1 MSENYWR
8 RLRQGKL
15 NRRRFLAG
23 TGVAAAGT
31 AAILAGCSDD
41 DDSSSASATA
51 AATSAATSA
60 AATSAAATEA
70 AAAATEAA
78 AAEDRSRYGGTL
90 RLWKDQEDVGLD
102 PAVFH
107 GPNNE
112 VVNYCFTNGLTY
124 QVTKNEFG
132 LDGLAAM
139 EQIDATS
146 TVWTL
151 REGMTFNNGDPVTA
165 EDYAYSIRRVKE
177 IYDERQS
184 HATGNLFNY
193 MDTVEAIDDFTV
205 KETYTLP
212 VPNPPLHRWRQYFGM
227 VNKAVVEAEPLPEGS
242 ALHDGQNYPAGMSG
256 GAYLLDKR
264 DATGTSL
271 VVNPNYFRHE
281 NPGPSSSF
289 NVDRPYIDQIDT
301 RILADAASRK
311 AAFIAGE
318 LDVYGTMDFYDAEE
332 LGAYDHINILEAP
345 TAAVAI
351 YGFDN
356 EQFYDNRAR
365 RAIRAAMDFD
375 GFRASFWP
383 NGSNL
388 QAPIDIRIAAYQ
400 GLTQQDL
407 AKWYVY
413 DPADAKALWDAYV
426 SDADPDDVMTEVVFL
441 AIAESGGVP
450 IAEFGVQ
457 GIKSVLGID
466 SSVETNDFATWA
478 ARANARAEGTGL
490 KDYQILMSG
499 DGKGGG
505 TSGDPN
511 DSNLQWYNPAFY
523 AGFAFNVHNP
533 DGPAGGIHSKHQE
546 NKDDSA
552 VITDFYERQAVEFD
566 TEARK
571 QILTEMQTYILDKA
585 YLGIQMPAQAN
596 SMLGV
601 HRRLQNVPAGDFLNS
616 YSMRHQT
623 MWIDD
628 SLS

>member
-413 DPADAKALWDAYV
+413 DPSDAKALWDAYV
-426 SDADPDDVMTEVVFL
+426 S
-441 AIAESGGVP
+441 
-450 IAEFGVQ
+450 
-457 GIKSVLGID
+457 
-466 SSVETNDFATWA
+466 
-478 ARANARAEGTGL
+478 
-490 KDYQILMSG
+490 
-499 DGKGGG
+499 
-505 TSGDPN
+505 
-511 DSNLQWYNPAFY
+511 
-523 AGFAFNVHNP
+523 
-533 DGPAGGIHSKHQE
+533 
-546 NKDDSA
+546 
-552 VITDFYERQAVEFD
+552 
-566 TEARK
+566 
-571 QILTEMQTYILDKA
+571 
-585 YLGIQMPAQAN
+585 
-596 SMLGV
+596 
-601 HRRLQNVPAGDFLNS
+601 
-616 YSMRHQT
+616 
-623 MWIDD
+623 
-628 SLS
+628 